1 MSRPVDA
8 PPFIIIPAYNA
19 ARALPDVLEDL
30 KRELSRRSGPVP
42 EVVVVDDGSTDG
54 TSKCAHEFGVRVL
67 RHPENLGKGA
77 ALRTGLSHAQ
87 ASGARSAVT
96 MDADGQHQAQDALAL
111 LDHPAPPHAFVIG
124 VRDLKAAHAPRANR
138 ASNAFSNLVISAF
151 ARTKLLDTQC
161 GLRRYPL
168 PLTFEVDSGA
178 PGFAFEADVLLRAA
192 RAGARI
198 EHMPVSVHYPEDRTT
213 HFDSVRDPAKIVYFV
228 LRATAQVKRPARPRS
243 FFAKALLPPFFVTVT
258 APESNPSALG
268 ALLDACSAALAE
280 KTCVEAT
287 PDDTPDASIE
297 WDNEQV
303 AATIHITR
311 GGQSLR
317 RTVSF
322 QASDP
327 ELERYRA
334 VGFAL
339 GTWAQEDL
347 APAPETPAEPP
358 STRLAKETSA
368 PTAPSPAPPPRK
380 RRRPAR
386 PREVYLE
393 AHALAGTG
401 SSESARFGG
410 GVGFSILRAAGPV
423 DLWFL
428 SSGSLSTPLTRNAV
442 ELEVAYW
449 SLSGGIGTTAQSD
462 TAAISVAAG
471 PFVEAAF
478 TSGPAL
484 TSGSRVGLGVEGFVW
499 LRLHLQKRLQLLLG
513 GEGGVRFGSTFVI
526 IDDQLFE
533 TIPPGFVSGRAGLAL
548 SL

>member
-1 MSRPVDA
+1 MDA
-8 PPFIIIPAYNA
+8 PLFIIIPAYNA
-19 ARALPDVLEDL
+19 ARALPDVLSDL
-30 KRELSRRSGPVP
+30 KRELSKRKGPLP

-54 TSKCAHEFGVRVL
+54 TSERARELGAQVL
-67 RHPENLGKGA
+67 RHPQNRGKGA

-87 ASGARSAVT
+87 TSGARSAVT
-96 MDADGQHQAQDALAL
+96 MDADGQHRAKDALAL
-111 LDHPAPPHAFVIG
+111 LDHPAPPDTFVIG
-124 VRDLKAAHAPRANR
+124 VRDLKAARAPRANR

-151 ARTKLLDTQC
+151 AGTKLLDTQC

-168 PLTFEVDSGA
+168 PLTFEFDSGA

-198 EHMPVSVHYPEDRTT
+198 EHTPVSVHYPEDRTT

-228 LRATAQVKRPARPRS
+228 LRATAQVRRQARTRS

-258 APESNPSALG
+258 APEPNPAALD
-268 ALLDACSAALAE
+268 ALLDACTAALAQ
-280 KTCVEAT
+280 KTCVEAS
-287 PDDTPDASIE
+287 PADTPDANVE
-297 WDNEQV
+297 WDEEQIS
-303 AATIHITR
+303 ASIQLTR
-311 GGQSLR
+311 SGQTLR

-347 APAPETPAEPP
+347 APAPRPPEEASPPRLAPETPVPT
-358 STRLAKETSA
+358 TRSS
-368 PTAPSPAPPPRK
+368 PTPPRK

-386 PREVYLE
+386 PREIYLE

-401 SSESARFGG
+401 SAESARFGG
-410 GVGFSILRAAGPV
+410 GVGFSVLRAAGPV

-428 SSGSLSTPLTRNAV
+428 TSGSLSTPLTRNGV

-449 SLSGGIGTTAQSD
+449 SLGSGIGTTAQSD

-499 LRLHLQKRLQLLLG
+499 LRLRLHQRLQLLLG

-526 IDDQLFE
+526 IDDQVFE

>member
-1 MSRPVDA
+1 MKRPVDA
-8 PPFIIIPAYNA
+8 PLFIIIPAYNA
-19 ARALPDVLEDL
+19 ARALPDVLRDL
-30 KRELSRRSGPVP
+30 QSALSERTGPRP
-42 EVVVVDDGSTDG
+42 QVVVVDDGSTDD
-54 TSKCAHEFGVRVL
+54 TSERAREFGVQVL
-67 RHPENLGKGA
+67 RHAENRGKGA

-87 ASGARSAVT
+87 SSGAHGAVT
-96 MDADGQHQAQDALAL
+96 MDADGQHRAKDALAL
-111 LDHPAPPHAFVIG
+111 LDHPAPKDAFVIG
-124 VRDLKAAHAPRANR
+124 VRDLRAARAPRANR

-168 PLTFEVDSGA
+168 PLTFEFDSGA

-192 RAGARI
+192 RSGARI
-198 EHMPVSVHYPEDRTT
+198 DHTPVSVHYPEDRTT

-228 LRATAQVKRPARPRS
+228 LRATAQVRRRERLRN

-258 APESNPSALG
+258 APEPNAASLE
-268 ALLDACSAALAE
+268 ALLDACTAAIAH
-280 KTCVEAT
+280 KTCVQAS
-287 PDDTPDASIE
+287 PADTPDALVD
-297 WDNEQV
+297 WDSEQV
-303 AATIHITR
+303 VASIQLTR
-311 GGQSLR
+311 GEQSLR

-322 QASDP
+322 QSSDP

-339 GTWAQEDL
+339 GTWAQEDAVPAQA
-347 APAPETPAEPP
+347 APTQTGEPLLAPET
-358 STRLAKETSA
+358 KV
-368 PTAPSPAPPPRK
+368 PTARRAAQPRRSRK
-380 RRRPAR
+380 RPPR

-393 AHALAGTG
+393 AHALAGT
-401 SSESARFGG
+401 SSAETGRFGG
-410 GVGFSILRAAGPV
+410 GVGFSILRAAGPI

-428 SSGSLSTPLTRNAV
+428 SSGSLSTPLTRDALK
-442 ELEVAYW
+442 LEVAYW
-449 SLSGGIGTTAQSD
+449 SLAGGIGTTAQSD

-478 TSGPAL
+478 TSGPTL

-499 LRLHLQKRLQLLLG
+499 LRLRLNQRLQLLLG

-526 IDDQLFE
+526 IDNELFE